1 MRFLLSPYVL
11 LLITTSSWAANVIVG
26 RAFHQDIPPLTLT
39 FWRWGVAGAVMFPF
53 VAYRIWQHRA
63 LIRRHWRLLF
73 VLAATG
79 VALFHACLY
88 IAVNTTTAINAG
100 LLYSLMP
107 IAIPVS
113 SYLMYRERVT
123 RTQAFGVAVSMIGM
137 MIIVTRAD
145 VGVLL
150 GLRFT
155 HGDLWMLGVVASWAV
170 YSPLLKR
177 LPLALPPMVMLTV
190 ITWLGLLI
198 LLPFYAWEAAA
209 VGGFRLDA
217 PNVAALL
224 FVGVVGSVVAYL
236 CWNRAVALIGA
247 NRAIVF
253 IYLIPVFTVLMAVVL
268 LGEEIRLFHVVGT
281 VFICTGI
288 LLATRGG
295 GATGTGAGN
304 IR

>member
-39 FWRWGVAGAVMFPF
+39 FWRWGVAGAVMLPF

-253 IYLIPVFTVLMAVVL
+253 IYLIPPCSWRSSCWARRS
-268 LGEEIRLFHVVGT
+268 GCVVGT